1 MRHMIPRIFIIA
13 ALLSGVLFADVISQ
27 QKAQN
32 TALSVTASTVQN
44 TAPGLQIEQEQ
55 GLRLRVESKHSLPL
69 PLCPQSEE
77 NLFSDYHCLLVFSG
91 VCYGIFLLLFFYNFL
106 AFVQTHSR
114 NYLFYLVFLGPF
126 ALTKLSFDGLGR
138 VVLWSDFNW
147 VLMQG
152 KDMLVGIMIL
162 SFILFS
168 RSFLKAET
176 FSPKID
182 KLLLFLAFVVSVL
195 TLGTLFFSFA
205 EAMLIM
211 GGVAIVLLPLLL
223 LLSINAYKNK
233 FYPARF
239 YGAGVGSF
247 LLVCIVLA
255 MQSFGWIE
263 DFYFFLYM
271 QQAASVLAIIFLS
284 CALADFLKKTSHED
298 LEKMHA
304 LNRLLQEKADKTLS
318 QLRRNNHV
326 LIEKSRLAAM
336 GEKIEQIAHQWRQP
350 LHALALINQNLY
362 FKTQLNTVTKE
373 DYEEVH
379 DKMNEQLQYMSQTI
393 DDFRNFSKSNKKKEA
408 FFVET
413 VIKSAISLS
422 EGSLE
427 QANVKTQLISKGE
440 HIAYGMCHELM
451 QVFMNVIKNAHDVI
465 LEKKIQKP
473 WIRFSV
479 SEQENQTQI
488 RIEDNAGGIPAD
500 AIKRVFEP
508 YFSTKQASGGSGI
521 GLYMSKEIIEKSM
534 LGRIS
539 VANNEKGAVFTI
551 SLPKTAEKVSQH

>member
-1 MRHMIPRIFIIA
+1 MSILIQRFLILFI
-13 ALLSGVLFADVISQ
+13 LLTTVLIADVSGPSEILQAQPRSSQ
-27 QKAQN
+27 AVSDGSDQFPVYLQSSREYQK
-32 TALSVTASTVQN
+32 
-44 TAPGLQIEQEQ
+44 
-55 GLRLRVESKHSLPL
+55 
-69 PLCPQSEE
+69 
-77 NLFSDYHCLLVFSG
+77 FLLVTG
-91 VCYGIFLLLFFYNFL
+91 IGYGIFALLLFYTLVSARSRNHLLYL
-106 AFVQTHSR
+106 AF
-114 NYLFYLVFLGPF
+114 LGSL
-126 ALTKLSFDGLGR
+126 ALTKLSFDGLGSI
-138 VVLWSDFNW
+138 VFGSDFNW

-152 KDMLVGIMIL
+152 RDLLVGIMIL
-162 SFILFS
+162 FFILFS

-195 TLGTLFFSFA
+195 TLGALFFSFA

-211 GGVAIVLLPLLL
+211 GSVAIVLLPLLL

-233 FYPARF
+233 FYSARF
-239 YGAGVGSF
+239 YSAGVGSF
-247 LLVCIVLA
+247 LLMGIVLA
-255 MQSFGWIE
+255 MQRFGWIE
-263 DFYFFLYM
+263 DFYIFLYI
-271 QQAASVLAIIFLS
+271 QQATSVLAVIFLS
-284 CALADFLKKTSHED
+284 CALADLSKKTAYEN
-298 LEKMHA
+298 LEKMNA
-304 LNRLLQEKADKTLS
+304 LNRLLQEKVDKTLS
-318 QLRRNNHV
+318 QLRRNNHI

-362 FKTQLNTVTKE
+362 FKTQLETVTKE

-408 FFVET
+408 FFIET

-440 HIAYGMCHELM
+440 HTAYGMCHELM
-451 QVFMNVIKNAHDVI
+451 QVFMNVIKNAQDVI

-473 WIRFSV
+473 WIKFSV
-479 SEQENQTQI
+479 TEQDNQIQI

-508 YFSTKQASGGSGI
+508 YFSTKQAYGGSGI
-521 GLYMSKEIIEKSM
+521 GLFMSKEIIEKSM
-534 LGRIS
+534 LGQIS
-539 VANNEKGAVFTI
+539 VANSEVGAVFTVL
-551 SLPKTAEKVSQH
+551 LPRTTKKVSKN